1 MNCDIMLP
9 LKKGTPL
16 QTNQILRAILT
27 PLKLTPQETLSL
39 YALVS
44 FPMNEERLSALLRE
58 EGDRDFK
65 PCSLEELGAFLDG
78 LILFKRG
85 PSPKKTTDKK
95 TAEDTFIPLTNNL
108 ILKKLRIAL
117 ELKEPETEIIF
128 SLGEAELSRQE
139 LKSLFRKED
148 HKNFR
153 ACSDALL
160 MAFLEGLDEYYY
172 DGTEN

>member
-1 MNCDIMLP
+1 
-9 LKKGTPL
+9 LK
-16 QTNQILRAILT
+16 TNQILSAILS
-27 PLKLTPQETLSL
+27 PLKLTQEEILHIYTLAELPIS
-39 YALVS
+39 
-44 FPMNEERLSALLRE
+44 EERLKALLHQE
-58 EGDRDFK
+58 EDRDFK
-65 PCSLEELGAFLDG
+65 QCGYEELGAFLDG

-85 PSPKKTTDKK
+85 PSPKKSTESKV
-95 TAEDTFIPLTNNL
+95 IPLTNNL

-128 SLGEAELSRQE
+128 ALGEAELSRQE

-153 ACSDALL
+153 ACSDTLL

-172 DGTEN
+172 DGVEV

>member
-1 MNCDIMLP
+1 M
-9 LKKGTPL
+9 TEA
-16 QTNQILRAILT
+16 RLT
-27 PLKLTPQETLSL
+27 SL
-39 YALVS
+39 LHA
-44 FPMNEERLSALLRE
+44 

-65 PCSLEELGAFLDG
+65 QCSYEELGAFLDG

-85 PSPKKTTDKK
+85 PSPKKTNSD
-95 TAEDTFIPLTNNL
+95 EIIPLTNNL

-128 SLGEAELSRQE
+128 ALGEAELSRQE

-153 ACSDALL
+153 ACSDTLL

-172 DGTEN
+172 DGTGD